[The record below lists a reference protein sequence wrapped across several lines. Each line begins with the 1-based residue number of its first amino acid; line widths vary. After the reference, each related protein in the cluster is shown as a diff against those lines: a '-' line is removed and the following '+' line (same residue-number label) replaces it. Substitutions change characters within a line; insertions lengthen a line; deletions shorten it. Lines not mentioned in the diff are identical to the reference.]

1 MKYPPQNTAP
11 NQAEKQ
17 PFFSDKMMGN
27 IRIKLKQLAEIEFL
41 IHAEK
46 KSPKKKK

>member
-1 MKYPPQNTAP
+1 MKYPPQNTTP

-17 PFFSDKMMGN
+17 PVFSDKTMGN

>member
-1 MKYPPQNTAP
+1 MKYPPQNTSP

-17 PFFSDKMMGN
+17 PFFSDKIMGN
-27 IRIKLKQLAEIEFL
+27 IRIKLRQFAEIEYL
-41 IHAEK
+41 IYAEK